1 MGFGVGRGMDR
12 IDGEAFQGVERPDRT
27 RGVGW
32 GCPVVGF
39 EDWRKESG
47 GFVPGLEMGI
57 RCVGDGAVLML
68 FGTEVTGRMPVPL
81 CFGIR
86 CPVGTRDGGEWRK
99 DERGGTG
106 RMPVP
111 LCLLRLEAGI
121 PAGCGLVRRQG
132 WRGVVTVA
140 CGVGGW
146 GVRTRPGRPCY
157 GGWGG
162 DKAGT
167 ACYGM
172 RFEWM

>member
-1 MGFGVGRGMDR
+1 MKMGF
-12 IDGEAFQGVERPDRT
+12 
-27 RGVGW
+27 
-32 GCPVVGF
+32 
-39 EDWRKESG
+39 
-47 GFVPGLEMGI
+47 
-57 RCVGDGAVLML
+57 RCMGDGAVLML
-68 FGTEVTGRMPVPL
+68 FGTEV
-81 CFGIR
+81 
-86 CPVGTRDGGEWRK
+86 
-99 DERGGTG
+99 TG